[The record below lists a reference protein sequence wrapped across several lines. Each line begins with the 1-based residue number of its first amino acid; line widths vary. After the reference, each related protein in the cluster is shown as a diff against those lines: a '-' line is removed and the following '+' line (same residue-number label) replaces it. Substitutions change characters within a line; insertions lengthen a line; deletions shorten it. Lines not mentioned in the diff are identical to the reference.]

1 MKNIRLLAAFFVI
14 LVACSTKEST
24 NEKEEIIES
33 QRIEEAYFQ
42 ELIDS
47 AKVKGSILI
56 FHENDFYS
64 NDFEWA
70 ERGHLP
76 ASTFKIP
83 NSIISL
89 ELGIMD
95 SDSSMF
101 TWKGEKRYMKEW
113 EKDMNFKEAYDLSCV
128 PCYQELARKTG
139 VNRMSSMLEI
149 LRFGEMKVDSSTL
162 DNFWLQGD
170 SRISQ
175 FEQIDFLQRVK
186 DEKIELKERTYEIMK
201 RMMILESTESYTLR
215 GKTGWSYQNNVDNLW
230 FVGYLEGKNGIYY
243 FATNIEA
250 TAESDM
256 KAMLNTRKEI
266 SKKALK
272 SIGAF

>member
-1 MKNIRLLAAFFVI
+1 MKHLFLIYWLLLI
-14 LVACSTKEST
+14 SCSDAM
-24 NEKEEIIES
+24 EKPAKKTDEPK
-33 QRIEEAYFQ
+33 RIVENYFQ

-64 NDFEWA
+64 NDFTWA
-70 ERGHLP
+70 ESGQLP

-89 ELGIMD
+89 ELGIMN

-101 TWKGEKRYMKEW
+101 YWQGEKRYMNDW

-139 VNRMSSMLEI
+139 VNRMSSMLAKLE
-149 LRFGEMKVDSSTL
+149 FGSMQVDSSTL
-162 DNFWLQGD
+162 DNFWLQGE

-175 FEQIDFLQRVK
+175 FEQIDFLKRFK
-186 DEKIELKERTYEIMK
+186 EEKIELKERTYEIMK
-201 RMMILESTESYTLR
+201 RMMILESTETYTLR
-215 GKTGWSYQNNVDNLW
+215 GKTGWSFQNEVDNLW
-230 FVGYLEGKNGIYY
+230 FVGYVESQKGIYY

-250 TAESDM
+250 TSDSDM
-256 KAMLNTRKEI
+256 KSMLNTRKEI
-266 SKKALK
+266 SLKALQ
-272 SIGAF
+272 SLGAF

>member
-1 MKNIRLLAAFFVI
+1 MKNIHLFAVLFGI
-14 LVACSTKEST
+14 LVACAPEEST
-24 NEKEEIIES
+24 IEKEEIIES
-33 QRIEEAYFQ
+33 KRIEEAFFQ

-56 FHENDFYS
+56 LHENDFYS
-64 NDFEWA
+64 NDFVWA
-70 ERGHLP
+70 EEGHLP

-89 ELGIMD
+89 ELGIMS

-101 TWKGEKRYMKEW
+101 YWKGEKRYMKAW

-139 VNRMSSMLEI
+139 VNRMSSMLEK
-149 LRFGEMKVDSSTL
+149 LQFGSMNVDTSTL

-170 SRISQ
+170 SRINQ
-175 FEQIDFLQRVK
+175 FEQIDFLQRFSE
-186 DEKIELKERTYEIMK
+186 EKIELKERTYEIMK

-215 GKTGWSYQNNVDNLW
+215 GKTGWSYQNEVDNLW
-230 FVGYLEGKNGIYY
+230 FVGYLESQNGIYY

-250 TAESDM
+250 TQESDM
-256 KAMLNTRKEI
+256 NSLLNTRKEI
-266 SKKALK
+266 SLKALQ
-272 SIGAF
+272 SLGAF